1 LAAICIVAQLKKTIP
16 SRLERRPFDSTLTQV
31 HRVVNADLDAAKA
44 ACALEEAARRPA
56 SGPCRR
62 LIRDPLGPTSP
73 CYICFA
79 CVRFAAGGR
88 GCMTE
93 VLSERVRSILEE
105 VVRLYLATGEPV
117 ASAAVARASST
128 GLSSPSIRN
137 VMAELEEL
145 GYLAQPHASAGRI
158 PSDLGF
164 RAFVDELLHRPA
176 LPRREERRL
185 RTLLAPVGPLEE
197 GLARVSHVLADVT
210 SEVGVALAPT
220 NEEVKV
226 RSLHFVQVG
235 KQRVLAVVVTQGGLV
250 DSRLLSVGHDY
261 DDQELER
268 ISNFCAAKFGGLS
281 LFEIRRQLM
290 ALMAE
295 ERARWDSL
303 IAGVIELARQAV
315 ETGTSGRGEV
325 FVQGTERLLD
335 RVAPVQLDALR
346 QLFAALA
353 DKALLLQLLDEY
365 VEGDGPRAVLGSEFV
380 IGGGSDLGLIV
391 SAFRVATGERGLV
404 GVIGPKRMDYP
415 RIIPIV
421 DFMGRYLTTIGGGP
435 GSVQ

>member
-1 LAAICIVAQLKKTIP
+1 
-16 SRLERRPFDSTLTQV
+16 
-31 HRVVNADLDAAKA
+31 
-44 ACALEEAARRPA
+44 
-56 SGPCRR
+56 
-62 LIRDPLGPTSP
+62 
-73 CYICFA
+73 
-79 CVRFAAGGR
+79 
-88 GCMTE
+88 MTE

-117 ASAAVARASST
+117 ASAAVARTSST

-145 GYLAQPHASAGRI
+145 GYLAQPHASAGRV

-164 RAFVDELLHRPA
+164 RAFVDELLQRPA

-185 RTLLAPVGPLEE
+185 RSLLAPAGPLEE

-220 NEEVKV
+220 SEDVKI

-268 ISNFCAAKFGGLS
+268 ISNFCATHFGGLS
-281 LFEIRRQLM
+281 LVEIRRRLA
-290 ALMAE
+290 ALVAE

-315 ETGTSGRGEV
+315 ETGASGRGEV
-325 FVQGTERLLD
+325 FVEGTERLLE
-335 RVAPVQLDALR
+335 RVAPLQLDAIR

-365 VEGDGPRAVLGSEFV
+365 VEGDGPRAVLGSEFAL
-380 IGGGSDLGLIV
+380 GGGHELGLIV

-421 DFMGRYLTTIGGGP
+421 DFMGRYLTTIGSGP
-435 GSVQ
+435 GGVQ

>member
-1 LAAICIVAQLKKTIP
+1 
-16 SRLERRPFDSTLTQV
+16 
-31 HRVVNADLDAAKA
+31 
-44 ACALEEAARRPA
+44 
-56 SGPCRR
+56 
-62 LIRDPLGPTSP
+62 
-73 CYICFA
+73 
-79 CVRFAAGGR
+79 
-88 GCMTE
+88 MTG
-93 VLSERVRSILEE
+93 VLNERVRSILEE

-117 ASAAVARASST
+117 ASAAVARTSST

-145 GYLAQPHASAGRI
+145 GYLAQPHASAGRV

-164 RAFVDELLHRPA
+164 RTFVDELLQRPT

-185 RTLLAPVGPLEE
+185 RSLLAPVGPLEE
-197 GLARVSHVLADVT
+197 GLARVSLVLADVT

-220 NEEVKV
+220 SEDVKI

-250 DSRLLSVGHDY
+250 DSRLLSVEHDY
-261 DDQELER
+261 EDQELER
-268 ISNFCAAKFGGLS
+268 ISNFCAAHFSGLS
-281 LFEIRRQLM
+281 LVEIRCSLR

-295 ERARWDSL
+295 DRARWDGL

-315 ETGTSGRGEV
+315 ETGESGRGEV
-325 FVQGTERLLD
+325 FIQGTDRLLE
-335 RVAPVQLDALR
+335 RVSPGQLDAIR

-365 VEGDGPRAVLGSEFV
+365 VEGDGPRAVLGSEFA

-391 SAFRVATGERGLV
+391 SAFRVDTGERGLV

-421 DFMGRYLTTIGGGP
+421 DFMGRYLTTVGGGP
-435 GSVQ
+435 GGVQ